1 MSSREDPQL
10 FRYSCDHEIPLAGL
24 VATVVPP
31 RPARGEAVA
40 FALLPTDVVSAL
52 RLILGILWLFAL
64 IGAHELSQI
73 EPTASPAVPAAAAVT
88 RAAGPR
94 VDLYGNQVFEAVGD
108 YRVDPRGEIYE
119 RHAPDTAVLRLG
131 PPGT

>member
-1 MSSREDPQL
+1 M
-10 FRYSCDHEIPLAGL
+10 
-24 VATVVPP
+24 
-31 RPARGEAVA
+31 A
-40 FALLPTDVVSAL
+40 FALLPTAVVSAV

-64 IGAHELSQI
+64 IGAHELSQF
-73 EPTASPAVPAAAAVT
+73 EPSPLPAAPAASDVT
-88 RAAGPR
+88 RTAGPR

-119 RHAPDTAVLRLG
+119 GHAPDTAVLRLG

>member
-1 MSSREDPQL
+1 ML
-10 FRYSCDHEIPLAGL
+10 LTAG
-24 VATVVPP
+24 
-31 RPARGEAVA
+31 
-40 FALLPTDVVSAL
+40 VSAL
-52 RLILGILWLFAL
+52 RVILGILWLFAL
-64 IGAHELSQI
+64 IGAHELSQF
-73 EPTASPAVPAAAAVT
+73 EPGAPPTAPAPADVT
-88 RAAGPR
+88 RASGPR